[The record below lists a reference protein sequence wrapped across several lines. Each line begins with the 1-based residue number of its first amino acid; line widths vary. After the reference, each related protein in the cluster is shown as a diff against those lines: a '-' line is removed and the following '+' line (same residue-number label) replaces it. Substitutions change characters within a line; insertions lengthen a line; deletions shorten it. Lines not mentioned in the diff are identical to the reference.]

1 MDITRQIHDA
11 ENSLREFLH
20 QIWTNRYGEDWHVNI
35 SGASGLYP
43 KWEEKRLPDE
53 LEHNSIKGREKL
65 IQYATIDE
73 LRMLIKETWG
83 EELQQ
88 LFDDRKTLDVY
99 LKILDDYRN
108 PDSRRRELFVY
119 QKHLLLGISGDIRNR
134 IVTWRSKMEAGGIY
148 SRIESVRDNI
158 GNNWTPGAPR
168 RVKTENS
175 LRVGDVLEFIIT
187 ASDPEESQLS
197 YRCHHTKWQTNN
209 IVIVT
214 IDRTMIEKQSLF
226 HLMVK
231 SARKHHAYPMGFD
244 DRVSFDY
251 QVVPA

>member
-20 QIWTNRYGEDWHVNI
+20 QIWSDRYGEDWYTHIPV
-35 SGASGLYP
+35 AKELALR
-43 KWEEKRLPDE
+43 WEQKRLPDE
-53 LEHNSIKGREKL
+53 MEHNSIKGREKL
-65 IQYATIDE
+65 IQYASIDE
-73 LRMLIKETWG
+73 LRMLIKDTWG

-108 PDSRRRELFVY
+108 PDSRRRELFVH

-148 SRIESVRDNI
+148 SRIETVRDNL
-158 GNNWTPGAPR
+158 GNIWTPGSPR
-168 RVKTENS
+168 RVKTENH
-175 LRVGDVLEFIIT
+175 LHVGDNLEFIIT
-187 ASDPEESQLS
+187 AADPEDAKMS
-197 YRCHHTKWQTNN
+197 YRCHHTRWQTNN
-209 IVIVT
+209 IVLVT
-214 IDRTMIEKQSLF
+214 VDRTMVEKQSLF
-226 HLMVK
+226 HIMVK
-231 SARKHHAYPMGFD
+231 SDRKHHAYPMGFD

-251 QVVPA
+251 EVVPT